1 MNTTMKKAQNRLNI
15 ITQKI
20 KKIETVPKQAKK
32 KNNILQKTPYQHKQ
46 GQA

>member
-15 ITQKI
+15 IAQNI

-32 KNNILQKTPYQHKQ
+32 KN
-46 GQA
+46 